1 MEVKKHPKADLEKEK
16 LTFSLIGFVI
26 TLGLVYGAFEWTS
39 STGSVDQ
46 IARME
51 DVVMEDEQ
59 IPVTRHEQKPPP
71 PPPPPKAPA
80 EVMEIVDDDEEIED
94 EMEVE
99 DAEVDE
105 EEEIEIVE
113 VEEEEEEE
121 DEPFV
126 IVENMPEFPG
136 GPSALMK
143 FIAKNVKY
151 PNVARENGIQG
162 RVFVRF
168 VVTKV
173 GGVDKVTVVRS
184 VDPLLDKEA
193 IRVVKK
199 LPKWK
204 PGRQRGKNVPVWYTV
219 PINFQLQ

>member
-1 MEVKKHPKADLEKEK
+1 MEVKKHPKADLEKDK
-16 LTFSLIGFVI
+16 LTFSLLGFVL

-46 IARME
+46 LARMD
-51 DVVMEDEQ
+51 DVVMEDEI
-59 IPVTRHEQKPPP
+59 IPITRQNQTPPP

-80 EVMEIVDDDEEIED
+80 EVLEIMDNDEEIDD
-94 EMEVE
+94 EMDVE
-99 DAEVDE
+99 DAEADE
-105 EEEIEIVE
+105 ETEIEIVE
-113 VEEEEEEE
+113 VEEEEEVEE
-121 DEPFV
+121 QPFV

-136 GPSALMK
+136 GNVALMK
-143 FIAKNVKY
+143 FISKTVKY

-168 VVTKV
+168 VVTKT
-173 GGVDKVTVVRS
+173 GGVEKVTVLRS